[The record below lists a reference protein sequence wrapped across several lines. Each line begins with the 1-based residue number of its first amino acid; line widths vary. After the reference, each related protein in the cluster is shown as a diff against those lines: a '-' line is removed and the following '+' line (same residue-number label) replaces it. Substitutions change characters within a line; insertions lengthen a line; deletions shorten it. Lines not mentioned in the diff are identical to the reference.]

1 MNHLSTDH
9 SSAEAAGDN
18 LDIDIGHVETD
29 SDLRQF
35 AAEHQY
41 VGALLYLSAEH
52 ASPLL
57 ELVPDTAINRPVTRW
72 AYELIRFLVGQDR
85 PADPVS
91 VLAAGR
97 HRPAAQ
103 SLDPRSGPSARQ
115 LHELAMYLAD
125 AYTESIGATFVD
137 RFARQVLDDAY
148 RRGFAA
154 LGQRM
159 QRLAETGAERVE
171 LAEQFD
177 AIREQLTDLWRRC
190 EAGASPTVCVR
201 S

>member
-9 SSAEAAGDN
+9 SNAAATGDD
-18 LDIDIGHVETD
+18 LDIDVGHAETD

-41 VGALLYLSAEH
+41 LGALLYLSVEQ
-52 ASPLL
+52 ASRLL

-72 AYELIRFLVGQDR
+72 AYELIRFLTEQDR

-103 SLDPRSGPSARQ
+103 SLDPRCVPSARQ

-125 AYTESIGATFVD
+125 AYTESIGAAFVD

-154 LGQRM
+154 FGLRM

-190 EAGASPTVCVR
+190 EDGASPTVCVR

>member
-1 MNHLSTDH
+1 MNHLSTDNR
-9 SSAEAAGDN
+9 SAAAIGDN
-18 LDIDIGHVETD
+18 LDIGNAETD

-41 VGALLYLSAEH
+41 VGALLYLSAEQ
-52 ASPLL
+52 ARPLL

-72 AYELIRFLVGQDR
+72 AYELIRFLAEQDR

-91 VLAAGR
+91 VLAVGR
-97 HRPAAQ
+97 HKPAAQ
-103 SLDPRSGPSARQ
+103 SLDPCSGPSARQ

-154 LGQRM
+154 FGLRM
-159 QRLAETGAERVE
+159 QQLAETGAERVE
-171 LAEQFD
+171 HAEQFD

-190 EAGASPTVCVR
+190 EVGASPTVCVR

>member
-9 SSAEAAGDN
+9 TSAEAIGDN
-18 LDIDIGHVETD
+18 HDIDVGHAETD

-41 VGALLYLSAEH
+41 VGALLYLSAEQ
-52 ASPLL
+52 ARPLL

-72 AYELIRFLVGQDR
+72 AYELIRFLIEQDR

-97 HRPAAQ
+97 HRAAAQ
-103 SLDPRSGPSARQ
+103 ALDPRSVPSARQ

-125 AYTESIGATFVD
+125 AYTESIGATFAD
-137 RFARQVLDDAY
+137 RFARQVLDEAY

-159 QRLAETGAERVE
+159 QRLAESGAERAE
-171 LAEQFD
+171 LAKQFD
-177 AIREQLTDLWRRC
+177 VIREQLTELWRRC
-190 EAGASPTVCVR
+190 EASTSPTVCVR

>member
-9 SSAEAAGDN
+9 SSAEATGNYHDF
-18 LDIDIGHVETD
+18 DIGHAETD
-29 SDLRQF
+29 SDIRQF

-41 VGALLYLSAEH
+41 VGALLYLSTEQ

-72 AYELIRFLVGQDR
+72 AYELIRFLVEQDR

-97 HRPAAQ
+97 NRAAAQ
-103 SLDPRSGPSARQ
+103 ALDPRSVPSARQ

-125 AYTESIGATFVD
+125 AYTESIGSAFAD

-148 RRGFAA
+148 RRRFAT

-159 QRLAETGAERVE
+159 QQLAETGTERAE
-171 LAEQFD
+171 LAKQFD
-177 AIREQLTDLWRRC
+177 TIREQLTDLWLQC
-190 EAGASPTVCVR
+190 EAGTLPTVCVR
-201 S
+201 P

>member
-9 SSAEAAGDN
+9 RSAAATGDN
-18 LDIDIGHVETD
+18 LDIDIGHAETD

-35 AAEHQY
+35 ASEHQY
-41 VGALLYLSAEH
+41 VGALLYLSVEQ

-57 ELVPDTAINRPVTRW
+57 ELVPDMAINRLVTRW
-72 AYELIRFLVGQDR
+72 AYELIRFLVQQDR

-97 HRPAAQ
+97 HRAATQ
-103 SLDPRSGPSARQ
+103 SLDPRSAPSARQ

-137 RFARQVLDDAY
+137 RFARQVLDEAY

-154 LGQRM
+154 FGQRM
-159 QRLAETGAERVE
+159 QQLAETGAERAE

-177 AIREQLTDLWRRC
+177 SIREQITDLWRRC
-190 EAGASPTVCVR
+190 EASTSPTVCVR